1 MQNNI
6 TTEGK
11 KVQQEERILI
21 SNPLSLKRNGNLF
34 FVVMSVFCQRNRPG
48 EYRN

>member
-34 FVVMSVFCQRNRPG
+34 FCSNVSILSKKQAR
-48 EYRN
+48 